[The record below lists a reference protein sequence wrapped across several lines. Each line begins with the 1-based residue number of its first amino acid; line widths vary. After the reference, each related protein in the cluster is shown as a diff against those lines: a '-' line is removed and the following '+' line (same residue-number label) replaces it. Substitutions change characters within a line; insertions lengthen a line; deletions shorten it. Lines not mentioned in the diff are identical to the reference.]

1 MAATAIA
8 LTGLDTL
15 SLTVMSDDS
24 QDVTRLIRALGGS
37 NSESRQ
43 RLFSILYNEL
53 RRVAAHHM
61 RGERGNHTLTPTVL
75 VHEAWLRLSSQ
86 ETVQDRHHFL
96 ALAAQAMRRVLV
108 DHARARQALR
118 RGGDM
123 VSVTLDSNIP
133 QPLPVAS
140 MIALD
145 EALLRLAELNPRA
158 AQVIELR
165 FFGGLTEEETAS
177 MLGVTRRTVNR
188 DWEMARA
195 WLYGEILTPQNKS
208 Q

>member
-1 MAATAIA
+1 MR
-8 LTGLDTL
+8 LDTL
-15 SLTVMSDDS
+15 TFTAMRDDS
-24 QDVTRLIRALGGS
+24 HDVTQPILTLHGS
-37 NSESRQ
+37 EQEPRQ
-43 RLFSILYNEL
+43 RLFSILYSEL
-53 RRVAAHHM
+53 RRLAAYHM
-61 RGERGNHTLTPTVL
+61 RGERCNHTLSPTAL

-108 DHARARQALR
+108 DHARARQALC

-123 VSVTLDSNIP
+123 ISVTIDSLDIP
-133 QPLPVAS
+133 QPLPAAS

-145 EALLRLAELNPRA
+145 EAINRLATVKPRA

-195 WLYGEILTPQNKS
+195 WLFGELLGHEAHDLER
-208 Q
+208 

>member
-96 ALAAQAMRRVLV
+96 GLG
-108 DHARARQALR
+108 RAGYAPSAGR
-118 RGGDM
+118 
-123 VSVTLDSNIP
+123 SC
-133 QPLPVAS
+133 
-140 MIALD
+140 
-145 EALLRLAELNPRA
+145 PRA
-158 AQVIELR
+158 AGSATRWRHGLR
-165 FFGGLTEEETAS
+165 HA
-177 MLGVTRRTVNR
+177 
-188 DWEMARA
+188 
-195 WLYGEILTPQNKS
+195 
-208 Q
+208 

>member
-1 MAATAIA
+1 
-8 LTGLDTL
+8 
-15 SLTVMSDDS
+15 
-24 QDVTRLIRALGGS
+24 
-37 NSESRQ
+37 
-43 RLFSILYNEL
+43 
-53 RRVAAHHM
+53 
-61 RGERGNHTLTPTVL
+61 
-75 VHEAWLRLSSQ
+75 
-86 ETVQDRHHFL
+86 
-96 ALAAQAMRRVLV
+96 
-108 DHARARQALR
+108 
-118 RGGDM
+118 M